1 MSLRRALVDVRP
13 LRTSADF
20 RRLWISTSASMF
32 GQQVAVVAVL
42 AQAWALTGS
51 SFAVGAV
58 GLAQAVGMVVCGLV
72 GGTLADAVDRR
83 RLVLWTTVGQ
93 TVAAASLAAQA
104 FAELRSFVLL
114 LVLVGVQGA
123 LAGLGA
129 PARRT
134 LAVNLLPSGQLG
146 AGLALSSLS
155 FQVALLVGPALGGVV
170 TAAWDPAGAY
180 ALDASFLLVAA
191 CGLGGLPS
199 IRPEGGDRPGLRSIA
214 AGLRF
219 VVVNPVL
226 GGSFLTDVLATV
238 VAMPVALFPAIAA
251 QRFDGDP
258 RLIGWFLSAIAV
270 GGLLAGLASGVFA
283 RARRLGAVQLAGS
296 LGWGVALTGFG
307 LAGFGLAEP
316 LWVALGC
323 LAVAGACDVMA
334 VVSRGATTQLATPDS
349 YRGRVSSVEFV
360 LGAAGP
366 DVGNFRAGSVAGMT
380 SAPFAAVS
388 GGLLCVVGLC
398 VLTLTDR
405 PLRTFERP

>member
-180 ALDASFLLVAA
+180 ALDAAFLLVAA

-307 LAGFGLAEP
+307 LAEP

>member
-1 MSLRRALVDVRP
+1 MSPLGALVDVRP
-13 LRTSADF
+13 LRASADF
-20 RRLWISTSASMF
+20 RRLWISTSASTL

-58 GLAQAVGMVVCGLV
+58 GLAQAIGMVMCGLV
-72 GGTLADAVDRR
+72 GGALADAVDRR

-93 TVAAASLAAQA
+93 TVAATLLAVQA
-104 FAELRSFVLL
+104 IAELRSFALIL
-114 LVLVGVQGA
+114 ALVGMQGA

-134 LAVNLLPSGQLG
+134 LVVSLLPPAQLS

-170 TAAWDPAGAY
+170 TATWGPTGGY
-180 ALDASFLLVAA
+180 ALDAAFLLVAA
-191 CGLGGLPS
+191 YGLAGLPA

-219 VVVNPVL
+219 VVVSPVL

-270 GGLLAGLASGVFA
+270 GGLAASLASGVFT
-283 RARRLGAVQLAGS
+283 RARRLGVVQLAGA
-296 LGWGVALTGFG
+296 LGWGVAM
-307 LAGFGLAEP
+307 AGFGLAEP
-316 LWVALGC
+316 LWAALAW
-323 LAVAGACDVMA
+323 LAFAGACDVVA
-334 VVSRGATTQLATPDS
+334 VVSRGAATQLATPDS
-349 YRGRVSSVEFV
+349 HRGRVSSVEFV

-366 DVGNFRAGSVAGMT
+366 DVGNFRAGGVAGLT

-398 VLTLTDR
+398 VLTLVNR

>member
-1 MSLRRALVDVRP
+1 MSLLGALVDVRP
-13 LRTSADF
+13 LRTNAEF
-20 RRLWISTSASMF
+20 RRLWISTSASTL

-72 GGTLADAVDRR
+72 GGSLADAVDRR
-83 RLVLWTTVGQ
+83 RLVLLTTIGQ
-93 TVAAASLAAQA
+93 TAAAALLAAQA
-104 FAELRSFVLL
+104 FAELRSFALI
-114 LVLVGVQGA
+114 LVLVGLQGA

-134 LAVNLLPSGQLG
+134 LAVKLLPSGQLS

-155 FQVALLVGPALGGVV
+155 FQVALLVGPALGGVA
-170 TAAWDPAGAY
+170 TAAWGPAGAY
-180 ALDASFLLVAA
+180 ALDAAFLLVAA
-191 CGLGGLPS
+191 FGIGGLPA
-199 IRPEGGDRPGLRSIA
+199 IRPEGGERPGLRSIG

-219 VVVNPVL
+219 VVSDPVL

-238 VAMPVALFPAIAA
+238 LAMPVALFPAIAA
-251 QRFDGDP
+251 ERFDGDP

-270 GGLLAGLASGVFA
+270 GGLLAGLGSGVFT

-296 LGWGVALTGFG
+296 LGWGVALV
-307 LAGFGLAEP
+307 GFGLAEP
-316 LWVALGC
+316 LWAALGC
-323 LAVAGACDVMA
+323 LAVAGACDVVA

-349 YRGRVSSVEFV
+349 HRGRVSSVEFV

-366 DVGNFRAGSVAGMT
+366 DVGNFRAGGVAGMT
-380 SAPFAAVS
+380 SAPIAAVS

-398 VLTLTDR
+398 VVTFADR